1 MIIYFSLIL
10 PNMWGNR
17 VIREMWILAGAEVI
31 MLDAPIIA
39 GILLGFLRGVGLY
52 G

>member
-31 MLDAPIIA
+31 MLDAPII
-39 GILLGFLRGVGLY
+39 GWFMSYMMGVL
-52 G
+52 